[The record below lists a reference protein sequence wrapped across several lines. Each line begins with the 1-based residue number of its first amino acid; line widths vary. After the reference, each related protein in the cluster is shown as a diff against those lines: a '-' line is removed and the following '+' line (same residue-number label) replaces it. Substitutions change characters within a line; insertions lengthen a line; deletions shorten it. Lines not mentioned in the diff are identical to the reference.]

1 MGDAAAMLSDDVV
14 REILVYVKEVP
25 AALFRCAMACKRWRG
40 LVADLSF
47 LRRCWPPEHAFI
59 GFVTRGQ
66 LHEKGT
72 KELVPT
78 PGSALGRGLR
88 ALSSFVPA
96 LPAGAVPLA
105 SRHGLLLV
113 RLDSGPIVAQLAVCN
128 LHVGTCHVLP
138 PLSSRFLVD
147 DKLEVNCYAV
157 LTAADCRF
165 HDDHDKL
172 PPPPRSHPS
181 SFFKVLIIGKHNGK
195 YHLHTLSSH
204 EATWNVRIDCFK
216 SMALYYATTEFFS
229 NIVVGR
235 GTARWILRDWLHQ
248 RFCVANLNTHTE
260 LFSLTK
266 VPFSLSFVPRYYQRS
281 QQPLVH
287 ALADGEALSLLR
299 MKETGPLVEIW
310 RQEGDQQN
318 LGAGTSEWLCTR
330 MIKLKQPGK
339 ETQKR
344 ELCLLG
350 EKCGT
355 LIVTD
360 DRKRM
365 YTADLE
371 TGRMKRMLDWPR
383 GRHIKPDEIVLP
395 LEVDWA
401 AVFLSRLGTRYNKSF
416 DVV

>member
-1 MGDAAAMLSDDVV
+1 
-14 REILVYVKEVP
+14 
-25 AALFRCAMACKRWRG
+25 
-40 LVADLSF
+40 
-47 LRRCWPPEHAFI
+47 
-59 GFVTRGQ
+59 
-66 LHEKGT
+66 
-72 KELVPT
+72 
-78 PGSALGRGLR
+78 
-88 ALSSFVPA
+88 
-96 LPAGAVPLA
+96 
-105 SRHGLLLV
+105 
-113 RLDSGPIVAQLAVCN
+113 
-128 LHVGTCHVLP
+128 
-138 PLSSRFLVD
+138 
-147 DKLEVNCYAV
+147 
-157 LTAADCRF
+157 
-165 HDDHDKL
+165 
-172 PPPPRSHPS
+172 
-181 SFFKVLIIGKHNGK
+181 
-195 YHLHTLSSH
+195 
-204 EATWNVRIDCFK
+204 
-216 SMALYYATTEFFS
+216 
-229 NIVVGR
+229 
-235 GTARWILRDWLHQ
+235 
-248 RFCVANLNTHTE
+248 
-260 LFSLTK
+260 
-266 VPFSLSFVPRYYQRS
+266 
-281 QQPLVH
+281 
-287 ALADGEALSLLR
+287 